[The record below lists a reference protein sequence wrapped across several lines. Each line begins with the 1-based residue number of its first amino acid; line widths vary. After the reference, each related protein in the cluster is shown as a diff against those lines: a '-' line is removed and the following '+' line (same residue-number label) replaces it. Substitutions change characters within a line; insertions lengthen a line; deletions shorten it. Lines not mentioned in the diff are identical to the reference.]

1 MKSKELKEKEIVL
14 LNSEGPVLKA
24 KKADD
29 GVVLYNT
36 HDEIVEILT
45 NEEFNDFI
53 FNDFPITYTDGKEM
67 IWSRISDSMKVD
79 ETSLKRWFNG
89 KNKSRLSS
97 LVYLASP
104 YSHPDDRV
112 RHENYLIVTK
122 IAADLVSRGHVVI
135 SPITYGHVL
144 LDHAKMP
151 TDWEFWENFCLTLLE
166 KCDKILVCNTMV
178 GWEKSRG
185 VAQEIKYAEE
195 NNIKIEYIK
204 PSEVK
209 I

>member
-1 MKSKELKEKEIVL
+1 MKLKEYKKKEIVL

-24 KKADD
+24 KKADA

-36 HDEIVEILT
+36 QDEIVDILS
-45 NEEFNDFI
+45 NQEFSDFI
-53 FNDFPITYTDGKEM
+53 YNERPIIFTDGKEM
-67 IWSRISDSMKVD
+67 VWSKMPESMKID
-79 ETSLKRWFNG
+79 KESLEIWMG
-89 KNKSRLSS
+89 KKKGSK

-104 YSHPDDRV
+104 YSHPDDTV

-151 TDWEFWENFCLTLLE
+151 SDWEFWNNFCITLLE
-166 KCDKILVCNTMV
+166 KCDKILVCNTMF
-178 GWEKSRG
+178 GWDKSRG
-185 VAQEIKYAEE
+185 VAEEIKYAEE
-195 NNIKIEYIK
+195 NGIEIEYLNPK
-204 PSEVK
+204 K
-209 I
+209 